1 MSSTSTSPPVGIASP
16 GAVNLDAS
24 TTGTETC
31 SSTSERSIER
41 TSSSSACVPERSAGL
56 ECCAL
61 GAGPIDA
68 TEAEHLALRLKALS
82 DPTRLQLLSHVAA
95 QGCGDVCACDL
106 TEPLGI
112 SQPTV
117 SHHMKKLVDAGLL
130 TRERKGRWA
139 HYSLIP
145 SAFAEL
151 RAFLDLT

>member
-1 MSSTSTSPPVGIASP
+1 MSLTTGRTAPAAPTAPTDATCEPGISCEPGSSAAVSSST
-16 GAVNLDAS
+16 AVSSWAAVS
-24 TTGTETC
+24 
-31 SSTSERSIER
+31 SSTEID
-41 TSSSSACVPERSAGL
+41 
-56 ECCAL
+56 CCAL

-68 TEAEHLALRLKALS
+68 AEAEHLAQRLKALS

-95 QGCGDVCACDL
+95 RGCGSVCACDL

-130 TRERKGRWA
+130 TREQKGRWA
-139 HYSLIP
+139 HYTAVP

-151 RAFLDLT
+151 RAFLDLS

>member
-1 MSSTSTSPPVGIASP
+1 MSST
-16 GAVNLDAS
+16 
-24 TTGTETC
+24 
-31 SSTSERSIER
+31 
-41 TSSSSACVPERSAGL
+41 TSSRPVSITTRDAAPGSSAAECGAEPIAGSSSCEPRSSAA
-56 ECCAL
+56 EDSSAAIDCCAL

-68 TEAEHLALRLKALS
+68 AEAEHLAQRLKALS

-95 QGCGDVCACDL
+95 RGCGSVCACDL

-130 TRERKGRWA
+130 TREQKGRWA
-139 HYSLIP
+139 HYTAVP

-151 RAFLDLT
+151 RDFLDLS